1 MTGTTLEDM
10 PGIAEFSTVVL
21 DCPDAEE
28 LARFYSELTGFPA
41 EGDPSWMQLDIAE
54 GPTIAFQRV
63 DNFRP
68 PQWPGQDHPQQLHLD
83 FYLKD
88 LDEGESKVLSLG
100 AVKAGFQP
108 GDKFRVFLDPAG
120 HPFCLCLD

>member
-1 MTGTTLEDM
+1 M
-10 PGIAEFSTVVL
+10 PAIAQFSTVVL
-21 DCPDAEE
+21 DCPDTEV
-28 LARFYSELTGFPA
+28 LASFYSALTGYES
-41 EGDPSWMQLDIAE
+41 EGDSSWRQLDIPE

-63 DNFRP
+63 DNFHA

-83 FYLKD
+83 FFLED
-88 LDEGESKVLSLG
+88 LDEGEQKVLELG

-108 GDKFRVFLDPAG
+108 GQRFRVFLDPAG